1 MECGSFHRFFHRF
14 FPCFSLNPLKY
25 PLSGDDITG
34 ETKNPQKVK
43 TCIVKDDNRYGQQ
56 NRTGKEETMS
66 VNGVT
71 STQAAAAYSYNS
83 TSAAKEKTSAEEAK
97 TTTTAEDT
105 GVIYEHSTAAKTSST
120 KKTYTPD
127 TNLVNRLKADA
138 ENRASQLRSLVE
150 QMMGKQAN
158 TYGNANDIWSFLR
171 SGNFTVDP
179 ATKAQAQADIA
190 EDGYWGVNQTSDR
203 IIQFANALT
212 GGDPDKIE
220 SMREAFKKGY
230 AQAEKTWGG
239 SLPEISQKTYDAV
252 MEKFDKLAADAG
264 LTTEE

>member
-56 NRTGKEETMS
+56 NRTGKEETRS